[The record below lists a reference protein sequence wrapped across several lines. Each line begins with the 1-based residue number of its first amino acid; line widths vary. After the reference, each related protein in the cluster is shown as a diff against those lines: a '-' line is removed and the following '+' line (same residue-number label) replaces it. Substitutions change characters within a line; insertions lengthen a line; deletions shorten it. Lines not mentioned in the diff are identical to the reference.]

1 MGNYAK
7 LWVPDFLSKNKEIIQ
22 SRLGV
27 KIKEP
32 FGFGWFGG
40 VYATDDPRLVVK
52 ITHDPSEDIISKYI
66 LKMREEGHEL
76 EGFTNFYQ
84 SYLWPERVSIYGRD
98 WLVNITV
105 RDNIN
110 PVEIPGIPHNFWD
123 KYRNLN
129 NAYAF
134 QTPSRQ
140 KARQILINKLFD
152 SAIDDVPALSCIYQS
167 INDFARQ
174 WGFYIHD
181 LHDGNT
187 GEWKNSE
194 GKKCYVLYD
203 LGNTPI
209 PYIVHREFGYVK
221 EQGIANFANKVREG
235 ITNKINQIK
244 YRGITTEFIDD
255 NDEGIND
262 IFSSLV
268 EISYPLLFPNE
279 VPSYPLT
286 KSSLALMRY
295 YIDLL
300 KGVGPYIK
308 DWEEINDIEDG
319 QDMIFAFNEFIKAN
333 GGTPPTFVVRKD
345 TRHLKEEKWNFFIQI
360 LEEIGNTLTDLS
372 KGKDIMQK
380 VAEKTIAAQTPLV
393 ILAAYAYQ
401 SYNDYMR

>member
-1 MGNYAK
+1 MK
-7 LWVPDFLSKNKEIIQ
+7 WQ
-22 SRLGV
+22 
-27 KIKEP
+27 
-32 FGFGWFGG
+32 
-40 VYATDDPRLVVK
+40 
-52 ITHDPSEDIISKYI
+52 
-66 LKMREEGHEL
+66 
-76 EGFTNFYQ
+76 
-84 SYLWPERVSIYGRD
+84 
-98 WLVNITV
+98 
-105 RDNIN
+105 
-110 PVEIPGIPHNFWD
+110 
-123 KYRNLN
+123 
-129 NAYAF
+129 
-134 QTPSRQ
+134 
-140 KARQILINKLFD
+140 
-152 SAIDDVPALSCIYQS
+152 
-167 INDFARQ
+167 
-174 WGFYIHD
+174 
-181 LHDGNT
+181 
-187 GEWKNSE
+187 
-194 GKKCYVLYD
+194 
-203 LGNTPI
+203 
-209 PYIVHREFGYVK
+209 
-221 EQGIANFANKVREG
+221 
-235 ITNKINQIK
+235 NKINQIK

-333 GGTPPTFVVRKD
+333 GGIPPTFVVRKD